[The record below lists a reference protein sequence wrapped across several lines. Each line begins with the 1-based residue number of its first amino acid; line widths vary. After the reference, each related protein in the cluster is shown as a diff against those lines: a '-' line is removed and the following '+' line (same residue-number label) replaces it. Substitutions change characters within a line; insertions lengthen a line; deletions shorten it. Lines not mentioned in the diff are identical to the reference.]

1 MMKKKK
7 SMDPHQK
14 ATAGG
19 DANSIKK
26 HIPLTKLKNK
36 SSVKASKGRAK
47 LG

>member
-1 MMKKKK
+1 MAKKKK

-19 DANSIKK
+19 DANAIKK

-36 SSVKASKGRAK
+36 GKPASSKGWAK

>member
-1 MMKKKK
+1 MAKAKK

-14 ATAGG
+14 ATKDDGP
-19 DANSIKK
+19 NMLKK

-36 SSVKASKGRAK
+36 TTSKKSKGRAH

>member
-1 MMKKKK
+1 MAKKKK

-14 ATAGG
+14 ATADMGPN
-19 DANSIKK
+19 ALKK

-36 SSVKASKGRAK
+36 MKPASAKGRAK